1 VPVVMMHLR
10 IPTPR
15 YKITMNAHNL
25 EMATVGTA
33 EFTSAHET
41 ELMSQRRK
49 SPRIVSAIH
58 MVVSGLT
65 DIDRHPDWMETAWH
79 ASMTP
84 PSADMGY
91 RMSRRFE
98 GMDEATQRIA
108 SDLGDEERVAR
119 LCLTLNKPGV
129 GL

>member
-1 VPVVMMHLR
+1 MMLSR

-15 YKITMNAHNL
+15 YMITMNADNL
-25 EMATVGTA
+25 EVAAVGTA

-49 SPRIVSAIH
+49 CPRIVSAIH
-58 MVVSGLT
+58 MIASSLT
-65 DIDRHPDWMETAWH
+65 DIDRHPDWMETTWH

-91 RMSRRFE
+91 CMSSRLE

-108 SDLGDEERVAR
+108 SDSGDEKRVAR
-119 LCLTLNKPGV
+119 LCLALNKPGM